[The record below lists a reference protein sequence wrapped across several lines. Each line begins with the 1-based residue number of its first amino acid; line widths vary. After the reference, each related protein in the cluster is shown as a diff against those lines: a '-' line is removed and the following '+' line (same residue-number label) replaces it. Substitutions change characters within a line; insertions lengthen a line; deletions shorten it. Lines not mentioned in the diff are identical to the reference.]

1 MLICE
6 IEQKIFE
13 LIKKNIANEKM
24 DILANLTDLGINS
37 ITFVKILIAIENEY
51 DFEFD
56 DDDLNFENFKT
67 VSTLAKYVEDRL
79 QKP

>member
-1 MLICE
+1 
-6 IEQKIFE
+6 
-13 LIKKNIANEKM
+13 M

>member
-56 DDDLNFENFKT
+56 DDD
-67 VSTLAKYVEDRL
+67 
-79 QKP
+79 

>member
-13 LIKKNIANEKM
+13 IIKKNIANEKM

>member
-13 LIKKNIANEKM
+13 LIKKNIANKKM